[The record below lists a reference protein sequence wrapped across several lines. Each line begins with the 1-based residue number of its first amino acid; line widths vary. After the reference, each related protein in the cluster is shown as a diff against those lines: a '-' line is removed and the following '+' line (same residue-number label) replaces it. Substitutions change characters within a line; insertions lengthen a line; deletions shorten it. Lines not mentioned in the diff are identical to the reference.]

1 MKTTLSLAALALFA
15 TSLVMP
21 MQADAAD
28 RQISVN
34 RKKLQTFTVN
44 NGADDTT
51 VVADSNPGEPQNTAT
66 PKVAGAEPDQT
77 IEFKVKNDDQPA
89 EFKVG
94 NDEQAGV
101 KVAEVTPEAPVAK
114 VKPKAFRVQ
123 EKPAVIEDASNEDNS
138 NTTQIKPNKAQEFRV
153 SVEDEP
159 EQAAPSQDGEDE
171 VASSET
177 EAPASQLKEAVK
189 PTKKLRPAPVESNED
204 EATTDDTDHSAD
216 IAADSN
222 EEPAVEETEEAVA
235 VPVVRHKYQTYYY
248 HAKQAAYEN
257 TQDDYADAEPV
268 TYTYRHTYAPSYRQ
282 SYVQSYQP
290 RYYARSS
297 CHQNN
302 NY

>member
-1 MKTTLSLAALALFA
+1 MKTSLSLAALALFA

-21 MQADAAD
+21 MQAEAAD

-44 NGADDTT
+44 TSADDTI
-51 VVADSNPGEPQNTAT
+51 VVADANPSDPQTTEPPKAT
-66 PKVAGAEPDQT
+66 GAEPDQN
-77 IEFKVKNDDQPA
+77 IEFSVKNDDQPA

-94 NDEQAGV
+94 NDEEAVV
-101 KVAEVTPEAPVAK
+101 KVAEVTPDEPVAK
-114 VKPKAFRVQ
+114 IKPKAFRVQ
-123 EKPAVIEDASNEDNS
+123 EKQAVVEDASNEDNS
-138 NTTQIKPNKAQEFRV
+138 DTPQIKPNKTQEFRV
-153 SVEDEP
+153 SVQDEP

-177 EAPASQLKEAVK
+177 ERPASQFKDRVK
-189 PTKKLRPAPVESNED
+189 PTKKLRPAPVESNDE

-216 IAADSN
+216 IAADTS
-222 EEPAVEETEEAVA
+222 EEPAVEETEEPVA
-235 VPVVRHKYQTYYY
+235 APTVRHKYQTYYY

-257 TQDDYADAEPV
+257 TQDDYAEAEPV
-268 TYTYRHTYAPSYRQ
+268 TYQYRHNYTPSYRQ

-302 NY
+302 SY